1 MMKLKITNELKKLVT
16 SFKVSCYTFTTLEKN
31 DKENLSNDLTE
42 AFNNIAKEYQEKY
55 ILSEVT
61 KIPKLKSTRDGY
73 KMLGK
78 DPSHTRPACEALVR
92 RIIRDGSI
100 YRLGNL
106 IDFGNYLS
114 IKLMKSVCMVDLDKI
129 QGDVTI
135 RIGSDSDYYEGI
147 NRGIINVTNLPL
159 YTDEIGPF
167 GNPTSDTIRTAI
179 TNDTTNVLIMLI
191 HFDDNIED
199 EDEMLLLLNKYLKIT
214 NLTKIYEENN
224 IYCLLYTSPSPRDTR

>member
-1 MMKLKITNELKKLVT
+1 MMKLKITNELKKIVP

-179 TNDTTNVLIMLI
+179 TNDTTNILIMLI

-224 IYCLLYTSPSPRDTR
+224 IYDE

>member
-1 MMKLKITNELKKLVT
+1 MMKLKITNELKKFVP

-31 DKENLSNDLTE
+31 DKENLSNDLSE
-42 AFNNIAKEYQEKY
+42 AFNNIAKEYQKKY

-199 EDEMLLLLNKYLKIT
+199 
-214 NLTKIYEENN
+214 
-224 IYCLLYTSPSPRDTR
+224 

>member
-1 MMKLKITNELKKLVT
+1 MMKLKITNELKKLVP

-31 DKENLSNDLTE
+31 DKENLSNDLTK

-179 TNDTTNVLIMLI
+179 PNDTTNVLIMLI

-199 EDEMLLLLNKYLKIT
+199 EDEMLLL
-214 NLTKIYEENN
+214 
-224 IYCLLYTSPSPRDTR
+224 

>member
-1 MMKLKITNELKKLVT
+1 MMKLKITNELKKIVP

-31 DKENLSNDLTE
+31 DKENLSNDLTK

-199 EDEMLLLLNKYLKIT
+199 EDEMLLLLN
-214 NLTKIYEENN
+214 
-224 IYCLLYTSPSPRDTR
+224 

>member
-1 MMKLKITNELKKLVT
+1 MMKLKITNELKKLVP

-31 DKENLSNDLTE
+31 DKENLSNDLTK

-55 ILSEVT
+55 IRSEVT

-114 IKLMKSVCMVDLDKI
+114 IKLMKSVCMVDLD
-129 QGDVTI
+129 
-135 RIGSDSDYYEGI
+135 SDYYEGI
-147 NRGIINVTNLPL
+147 NRGMINVTNLPL

-224 IYCLLYTSPSPRDTR
+224 IYDERQF

>member
-1 MMKLKITNELKKLVT
+1 MKKLKITDELKKIVP
-16 SFKVSCYTFTTLEKN
+16 SFKVSCYTFQTLEKN
-31 DKENLSNDLTE
+31 DKDNLSPYLTE
-42 AFNNIAKEYQEKY
+42 AFNEISKEYQEKY
-55 ILSEVT
+55 ELSEVT
-61 KIPKLKSTRDGY
+61 KILKIKATRDGY

-100 YRLGNL
+100 YRLGDL
-106 IDFGNYLS
+106 IDFGNFLS

-135 RIGSDSDYYEGI
+135 RIGRNTDFYEGI
-147 NRGIINVTNLPL
+147 NRGVINVTNLPL

-179 TNDTTNVLIMLI
+179 SNDTTNVLIMLI
-191 HFDDNIED
+191 HFDDNNQKD
-199 EDEMLLLLNKYLKIT
+199 EREMLMLLNKYLKIT
-214 NLTKIYEENN
+214 NLTKINEENN
-224 IYCLLYTSPSPRDTR
+224 IYDERQF

>member
-1 MMKLKITNELKKLVT
+1 MMKLKITNELKKFVP

-42 AFNNIAKEYQEKY
+42 AFNNIAKEYQKKY

-199 EDEMLLLLNKYLKIT
+199 EDEMLLLNT
-214 NLTKIYEENN
+214 
-224 IYCLLYTSPSPRDTR
+224 

>member
-1 MMKLKITNELKKLVT
+1 MMKLKITNELKKLVP

-31 DKENLSNDLTE
+31 DKENLSNDLTK

-224 IYCLLYTSPSPRDTR
+224 IYDERQL

>member
-1 MMKLKITNELKKLVT
+1 MMKLKITNELKKLVP

-179 TNDTTNVLIMLI
+179 TNDTTNILIMLI

-224 IYCLLYTSPSPRDTR
+224 IYDE

>member
-1 MMKLKITNELKKLVT
+1 MMKLKITNELKKFVP

-42 AFNNIAKEYQEKY
+42 AFNNIDKEYQKKY

-199 EDEMLLLLNKYLKIT
+199 EDKMLLLLNKYLKIT

-224 IYCLLYTSPSPRDTR
+224 IYDERQF

>member
-1 MMKLKITNELKKLVT
+1 MMKLKITNELKKIVP

-31 DKENLSNDLTE
+31 DKENLSNDLTK

-224 IYCLLYTSPSPRDTR
+224 IYDERQLRL

>member
-1 MMKLKITNELKKLVT
+1 
-16 SFKVSCYTFTTLEKN
+16 VSCYTFTTLEKN

-42 AFNNIAKEYQEKY
+42 AFNNIAKEYQKKY

-191 HFDDNIED
+191 H
-199 EDEMLLLLNKYLKIT
+199 LKFSMMMSF
-214 NLTKIYEENN
+214 L
-224 IYCLLYTSPSPRDTR
+224 

>member
-1 MMKLKITNELKKLVT
+1 MMKLKITNELKKFVP

-42 AFNNIAKEYQEKY
+42 AFNNIAKEYQKKY

-199 EDEMLLLLNKYLKIT
+199 EDEDEMLLLLNKYLKIT

-224 IYCLLYTSPSPRDTR
+224 IYDERQF

>member
-1 MMKLKITNELKKLVT
+1 MMKLKITNELKKIVP

-31 DKENLSNDLTE
+31 DKENLSNDLTK

-191 HFDDNIED
+191 HFYD
-199 EDEMLLLLNKYLKIT
+199 KI
-214 NLTKIYEENN
+214 
-224 IYCLLYTSPSPRDTR
+224 

>member
-1 MMKLKITNELKKLVT
+1 MMKLKITNELKKFVP

-42 AFNNIAKEYQEKY
+42 AFNNIAKEYQKKY

-199 EDEMLLLLNKYLKIT
+199 EDKMLLLLNKYLKIT

-224 IYCLLYTSPSPRDTR
+224 IYDE

>member
-1 MMKLKITNELKKLVT
+1 MMKLKITNELKKFVP
-16 SFKVSCYTFTTLEKN
+16 SFKVSCYTFTTIEKN

-42 AFNNIAKEYQEKY
+42 AFNNIDKEYQKKY

-199 EDEMLLLLNKYLKIT
+199 EDKMLLLLNKYLKIT

-224 IYCLLYTSPSPRDTR
+224 IYDERQF

>member
-1 MMKLKITNELKKLVT
+1 MMKLKITNELKKLVP

-31 DKENLSNDLTE
+31 DKENLSNDLTK

-147 NRGIINVTNLPL
+147 NRGMINVTNLPL

-214 NLTKIYEENN
+214 NLTKIYEE
-224 IYCLLYTSPSPRDTR
+224 RQF

>member
-1 MMKLKITNELKKLVT
+1 MMKLKITNELKKFVP

-42 AFNNIAKEYQEKY
+42 AFNNIAKEYQKKY

-199 EDEMLLLLNKYLKIT
+199 EDEMLLLLNT
-214 NLTKIYEENN
+214 
-224 IYCLLYTSPSPRDTR
+224 

>member
-1 MMKLKITNELKKLVT
+1 MMKLKITNELKKIVP

-199 EDEMLLLLNKYLKIT
+199 EMLLLLNKYLKIT

-224 IYCLLYTSPSPRDTR
+224 IYDERQF

>member
-1 MMKLKITNELKKLVT
+1 MMKLKITNELKKFVP

-42 AFNNIAKEYQEKY
+42 AFNNIAKEYQKKY

-199 EDEMLLLLNKYLKIT
+199 EDKMLLLLNKYLKI
-214 NLTKIYEENN
+214 KI
-224 IYCLLYTSPSPRDTR
+224 

>member
-1 MMKLKITNELKKLVT
+1 MMKLKITNELKKFVP

-42 AFNNIAKEYQEKY
+42 AFNNIAKEYQKKY

-224 IYCLLYTSPSPRDTR
+224 IYDDYNERRIR

>member
-1 MMKLKITNELKKLVT
+1 MMKLKITNELKKLVP

-147 NRGIINVTNLPL
+147 NRGIINLPL

-224 IYCLLYTSPSPRDTR
+224 IYDERQF

>member
-1 MMKLKITNELKKLVT
+1 MMKLKITNELKKIVP

-147 NRGIINVTNLPL
+147 NRGMINVTNLPL

-179 TNDTTNVLIMLI
+179 TNDTTNILIMLI

-224 IYCLLYTSPSPRDTR
+224 IYDE

>member
-1 MMKLKITNELKKLVT
+1 MMKLKITNELKKLVP

-31 DKENLSNDLTE
+31 DKENLSNDLTK

-135 RIGSDSDYYEGI
+135 GSDSDYYEGI
-147 NRGIINVTNLPL
+147 NRGMINVTNLPL

-224 IYCLLYTSPSPRDTR
+224 IYDERQF

>member
-1 MMKLKITNELKKLVT
+1 MMKLKITNELKKFVP

-42 AFNNIAKEYQEKY
+42 AFNNIAKEYQKKY

-199 EDEMLLLLNKYLKIT
+199 EDKMLLLLNKYLKIT

-224 IYCLLYTSPSPRDTR
+224 IYDER

>member
-1 MMKLKITNELKKLVT
+1 MMKLKITNELKKLVP

-31 DKENLSNDLTE
+31 DKENLSNDLTK

-92 RIIRDGSI
+92 RIIRDGSV

-147 NRGIINVTNLPL
+147 NRGMINVTNLPL

-224 IYCLLYTSPSPRDTR
+224 IYDERQF

>member
-1 MMKLKITNELKKLVT
+1 MMKLKITNELKKFVP

-42 AFNNIAKEYQEKY
+42 AFNNIAKEYQKKY

-199 EDEMLLLLNKYLKIT
+199 EDKMLFLLNKY
-214 NLTKIYEENN
+214 
-224 IYCLLYTSPSPRDTR
+224 

>member
-1 MMKLKITNELKKLVT
+1 MMKLKITNELKKLVP

-31 DKENLSNDLTE
+31 DKENLSNDLTK

-147 NRGIINVTNLPL
+147 NRGMINVTNLPL

-179 TNDTTNVLIMLI
+179 TNDTTNVLIML
-191 HFDDNIED
+191 
-199 EDEMLLLLNKYLKIT
+199 LNKYLKIT

-224 IYCLLYTSPSPRDTR
+224 IYDERQF

>member
-1 MMKLKITNELKKLVT
+1 MMKLKITNELKKLVP

-31 DKENLSNDLTE
+31 DKENLSNDLTK

-179 TNDTTNVLIMLI
+179 TNDTTNILIMLI

-224 IYCLLYTSPSPRDTR
+224 IYDE

>member
-1 MMKLKITNELKKLVT
+1 MMKLKITNELKKLVP

-31 DKENLSNDLTE
+31 DKENLSNDLTK

-135 RIGSDSDYYEGI
+135 R
-147 NRGIINVTNLPL
+147 NVTNLPL

-224 IYCLLYTSPSPRDTR
+224 IYDERQF

>member
-1 MMKLKITNELKKLVT
+1 MMKLKITNELKKLVP

-199 EDEMLLLLNKYLKIT
+199 EDEMLLLLN
-214 NLTKIYEENN
+214 
-224 IYCLLYTSPSPRDTR
+224 

>member
-1 MMKLKITNELKKLVT
+1 MMKLKITNELKKLVP

-199 EDEMLLLLNKYLKIT
+199 EMLLLLNKYLKIT

-224 IYCLLYTSPSPRDTR
+224 IYDERQF